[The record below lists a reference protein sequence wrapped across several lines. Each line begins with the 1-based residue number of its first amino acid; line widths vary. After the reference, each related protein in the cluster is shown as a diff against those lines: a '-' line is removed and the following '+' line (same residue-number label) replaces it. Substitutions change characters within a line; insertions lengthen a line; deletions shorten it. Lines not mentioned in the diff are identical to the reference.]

1 MALPVKVAT
10 VGDQDDAYLRP
21 NGSAT
26 DNTARSQT
34 RVFSYGGAL
43 YTITWDPFGD
53 DDNGSSADYYKFIW
67 NCRKSTDGG
76 ATWAEVDA
84 AGRIVGG
91 DSLVCGAS
99 DAVVQIGAK
108 LWLVYTYGEHAEVS
122 PGVFGY
128 QFDEIRAVAFDCS
141 TDEWGTPITGG
152 PIREFTDTALD
163 FENLVA
169 DACYRG
175 SDEIVVFHRDTDE
188 TVSPKRALY
197 SILDVGSGTWTSTDV
212 VVFTSTGAADMEP
225 DKCIHDGSYTHF
237 IARAGLTS
245 ASSTSEKKH
254 RTLTGST
261 LGTEGNM
268 FASWPG
274 TLPSLA
280 TKTQPYYGF
289 AAVHD
294 GEVFFAQTADIDVT
308 GAPGFYY
315 TGIIVLRATAG
326 SAAPS
331 WTVDVIGS
339 TAWDSAYEGAPGHS
353 GTPVMVEDSGELYC
367 IHGGSG
373 LYTFPTTYRFSVYA
387 QQYQGSGTWAAPV
400 ELWNM
405 QDAYGYG
412 SASRNEAYK
421 FGAIGDLSGSTL
433 ARRVGFVASLEQFQS
448 GVNDDD
454 TVYWF
459 RAPLTCCCSNFAY

>member
-34 RVFSYGGAL
+34 RVFSYGEAL

-53 DDNGSSADYYKFIW
+53 DDNGSSPDYYRFIW
-67 NCRKSTDGG
+67 NARKSTDGG

-91 DSLVCGAS
+91 ESQASGAS
-99 DAVVQIGAK
+99 DAVVQIGSK
-108 LWLVYTYGEHAEVS
+108 LWLIYTYGEHFEVS
-122 PGVFGY
+122 PGVFGD

-141 TDEWGTPITGG
+141 TDSWGTPITGG

-197 SILDVGSGTWTSTDV
+197 SILDVGTGTWTSTDV

-225 DKCIHDGSYTHF
+225 DKCIHDGTYTHF
-237 IARAGLTS
+237 ISRAGLTS

-261 LGTEGNM
+261 LSTEGNM

-274 TLPSLA
+274 GLPSLVTYTQA
-280 TKTQPYYGF
+280 TYGF
-289 AAVHD
+289 AAVFD
-294 GEVFFAQTADIDVT
+294 GEVVFVQTAQLQN
-308 GAPGFYY
+308 APLQFNWK
-315 TGIIVLRATAG
+315 IIALRATAG
-326 SAAPS
+326 TAAPS
-331 WTVDVIGS
+331 WTVDDLSS
-339 TAWDSAYEGAPGHS
+339 TAWDSAYFGWGDS
-353 GTPVMVEDSGELYC
+353 GTPVLVEDSGELYC
-367 IHGGSG
+367 LHGGAG
-373 LYTFPTTYRFSVYA
+373 LFTSPSTYRFSVYA

-400 ELWNM
+400 EIWNM

-421 FGAIGDLSGSTL
+421 FGAIGGLSGSTL
-433 ARRVGFVASLEQFQS
+433 ARRVGFVASLEQFQF